1 MIRQSK
7 YINLGEVICPAKGYV
22 RGHGT
27 RLENGNLIAT
37 VSGQVK
43 TTSKLIA
50 VHPVKKRY
58 VPEVGHVIVGE
69 VVMVDDKK
77 WKVDI
82 CARQHATLALSA
94 IHLPGGA
101 QRRRTEKDALQMR
114 NFFQEGD
121 ILVAEV
127 QQVKMDVN
135 LHTRNLKYGRLV
147 GGCDVTVPQVLI
159 KRSMKHFI
167 SLSVGV
173 DIILGCNGRVW
184 LTATPKSEEK
194 ERVLKFKQA
203 HRTYKSAPQNAEIR
217 LKIARVR
224 NSIVVLGREF
234 MPIKEESIMAVY
246 HESINRGL
254 EAKEITREGTSL
266 VCHLSLQNA
275 HRPTP
280 KLAAMDITEVEPD
293 DNSRKMIID
302 ELVGLT
308 STGDKEDGEV

>member
-58 VPEVGHVIVGE
+58 VPEVGHVIVGQ

-82 CARQHATLALSA
+82 CARQNATLALSA

-101 QRRRTEKDALQMR
+101 QRRRTEEDALQMR

-127 QQVKMDVN
+127 QMVKMDVH

-147 GGCDVTVPQVLI
+147 GGCDVMVPQVLI
-159 KRSMKHFI
+159 TRSMKHFI

-184 LTATPKSEEK
+184 LTATPKKEES

-203 HRTYKSAPQNAEIR
+203 HKTYKPAPQKAEIR

-246 HESINRGL
+246 HESMNRGL
-254 EAKEITREGTSL
+254 EAKDITREGTSL
-266 VCHLSLQNA
+266 VCHLSLQNTS
-275 HRPTP
+275 RPTP
-280 KLAAMDITEVEPD
+280 KLETMDITEVMTD
-293 DNSRKMIID
+293 DSSRKMIVD

-308 STGDKEDGEV
+308 SSGVK

>member
-1 MIRQSK
+1 MTGRSK
-7 YINLGEVICPAKGYV
+7 YINLGEIICPAKGYV

-69 VVMVDDKK
+69 VKAVEDKK

-82 CARQHATLALSA
+82 CARQNALLALSA

-101 QRRRTEKDALQMR
+101 QRRRTEEDALQMR
-114 NFFQEGD
+114 NFFQEED

-127 QQVKMDVN
+127 QQVKAEVH

-159 KRSMKHFI
+159 KRSQKHFI

-184 LTATPKSEEK
+184 LTATPSKEEA

-203 HRTYKSAPQNAEIR
+203 HKTYKPAPQNAEIR

-224 NSIVVLGREF
+224 NSVVVLGREF
-234 MPIKEESIMAVY
+234 MPIKEETIMAVY

-254 EAKEITREGTSL
+254 EPKDITREGTSL
-266 VCHLSLQNA
+266 VCHLHLQNQQ
-275 HRPTP
+275 RPAP
-280 KLAAMDITEVEPD
+280 QLEDMDITEVEQSEGE
-293 DNSRKMIID
+293 NREELID
-302 ELVGLT
+302 ELVALT
-308 STGDKEDGEV
+308 SGDKEDGEI